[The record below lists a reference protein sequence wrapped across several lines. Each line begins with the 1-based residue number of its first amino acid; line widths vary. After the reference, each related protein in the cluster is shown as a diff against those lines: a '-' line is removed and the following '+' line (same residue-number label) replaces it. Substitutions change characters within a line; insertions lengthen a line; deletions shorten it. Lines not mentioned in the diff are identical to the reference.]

1 MPHPNIF
8 NAHSPPINTQQS
20 CSLFHIWWKLGMV
33 TNYSAVN
40 YLLLLWS
47 WLWLLCQTHSFIHL
61 LCLVRWTFWR
71 LHRLLHMKNGL
82 WRKNSV
88 AFSSHVFK
96 SWNSLLREA
105 LYSPVHFFFLF
116 RYVFASTSLSLS
128 FKPQICS
135 SILPIIMLY
144 LQPTFPLILYSW
156 HEISTIN
163 IKRASPCAGRELN
176 F

>member
-71 LHRLLHMKNGL
+71 SHRLLHMKNGCG
-82 WRKNSV
+82 RKRDSCVCAHMDV
-88 AFSSHVFK
+88 AFS
-96 SWNSLLREA
+96 LCLA
-105 LYSPVHFFFLF
+105 SPTPNGVKPEPSNRPIAFIFFSIF
-116 RYVFASTSLSLS
+116 RYFCLNITTTVS
-128 FKPQICS
+128 FTPQIC
-135 SILPIIMLY
+135 
-144 LQPTFPLILYSW
+144 
-156 HEISTIN
+156 
-163 IKRASPCAGRELN
+163 
-176 F
+176 

>member
-1 MPHPNIF
+1 MPHPDIF

-71 LHRLLHMKNGL
+71 LHRLLHMKNGCG
-82 WRKNSV
+82 RKRDSCACAHMDV
-88 AFSSHVFK
+88 AFSLYVLHPQLPTVWSQNHRTGLSHSSV
-96 SWNSLLREA
+96 
-105 LYSPVHFFFLF
+105 FLF
-116 RYVFASTSLSLS
+116 LDIFSLNITTTVS
-128 FKPQICS
+128 FKPQIC
-135 SILPIIMLY
+135 
-144 LQPTFPLILYSW
+144 
-156 HEISTIN
+156 
-163 IKRASPCAGRELN
+163 
-176 F
+176 

>member
-71 LHRLLHMKNGL
+71 LHRLLHMKNGFG
-82 WRKNSV
+82 RKNSCGHMAV

-96 SWNSLLREA
+96 SCNSLLREA
-105 LYSPVHFFFLF
+105 QTIVLAYHVHFFFYFEMFL
-116 RYVFASTSLSLS
+116 
-128 FKPQICS
+128 PQHHCHC
-135 SILPIIMLY
+135 L
-144 LQPTFPLILYSW
+144 
-156 HEISTIN
+156 
-163 IKRASPCAGRELN
+163 LN
-176 F
+176 LKYAHQYCLL